1 MARHLPDAAKEP
13 AAVKSDCPEVTT
25 APMLLDHFWR
35 DNEELVA
42 TLGVWWETAGQAEP
56 GSDDQRQA
64 LVILMKVL
72 HQQLIW
78 LVAEADPMELVAAL
92 ALTTAPMATPMA
104 TEQ

>member
-1 MARHLPDAAKEP
+1 
-13 AAVKSDCPEVTT
+13 
-25 APMLLDHFWR
+25 MLLDTFCQ

-42 TLGVWWETAGQAEP
+42 TLGVLWDISEP

-78 LVAEADPMELVAAL
+78 LAAEADRLETVNEL
-92 ALTTAPMATPMA
+92 ALTTALMTTQMT
-104 TEQ
+104 TER

>member
-1 MARHLPDAAKEP
+1 
-13 AAVKSDCPEVTT
+13 VKSDWPEVTT
-25 APMLLDHFWR
+25 APMLIDHFWR
-35 DNEELVA
+35 NNEELVA
-42 TLGVWWETAGQAEP
+42 TLGVWRETAEP

-78 LVAEADPMELVAAL
+78 LVAEADRMELVAAL
-92 ALTTAPMATPMA
+92 ALTTAPIATRMA